1 MTARSPGELGLG
13 WGQWLETQQDW
24 LMHLDVGDEQKGAR
38 KAVRCWLE
46 HLLRREEAGEEMQL
60 GVFELP
66 SFKKSF

>member
-24 LMHLDVGDEQKGAR
+24 LMQLDVGDEQNGAR

-46 HLLRREEAGEEMQL
+46 H
-60 GVFELP
+60 
-66 SFKKSF
+66 